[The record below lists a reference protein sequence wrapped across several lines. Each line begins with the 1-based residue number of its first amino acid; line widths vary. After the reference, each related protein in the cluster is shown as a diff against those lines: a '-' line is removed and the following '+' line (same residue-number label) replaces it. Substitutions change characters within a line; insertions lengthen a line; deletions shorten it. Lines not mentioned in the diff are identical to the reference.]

1 MRSPLRASSLA
12 DLCSFYKG
20 KKTGNSQSSGSG
32 GSVTAQKDAKP
43 SPPNAKV
50 NGTPN
55 GNAHDTTPAAEAGKK
70 RARDQE
76 DENVKTPKSSKS
88 DKNKKKSKKERAMEA
103 TNQVAIK
110 KAVKKQASRSPIS
123 LAKVVEHIAE
133 KSSLKAS
140 RIESAL
146 LEQLYVTL
154 GSDGQ
159 LHVA

>member
-1 MRSPLRASSLA
+1 MRSPLSASSPA

-20 KKTGNSQSSGSG
+20 KKTQSSGAG
-32 GSVTAQKDAKP
+32 GPAAAVQKDTKP
-43 SPPNAKV
+43 AQPSAKV

-76 DENVKTPKSSKS
+76 DEHVKTSKSSKA
-88 DKNKKKSKKERAMEA
+88 DKNEKKSKKERAMEA
-103 TNQVAIK
+103 TSQDAIK

-133 KSSLKAS
+133 KSGLKAS

-146 LEQLYVTL
+146 LEQLHVSL

>member
-1 MRSPLRASSLA
+1 MRSPLSASSPA

-20 KKTGNSQSSGSG
+20 KKTGNVQSPGAG
-32 GSVTAQKDAKP
+32 GPATAQKDAKP
-43 SPPNAKV
+43 SLPNAKV

-55 GNAHDTTPAAEAGKK
+55 GNAHDTTAASEAGKK

-76 DENVKTPKSSKS
+76 DENGKTRKSSKS
-88 DKNKKKSKKERAMEA
+88 DKNEKKSKKERAMEA
-103 TNQVAIK
+103 TSQDAIK
-110 KAVKKQASRSPIS
+110 KAVKKQASRSPMS

-133 KSSLKAS
+133 KSGLKAS

-146 LEQLYVTL
+146 LEQLHVSL